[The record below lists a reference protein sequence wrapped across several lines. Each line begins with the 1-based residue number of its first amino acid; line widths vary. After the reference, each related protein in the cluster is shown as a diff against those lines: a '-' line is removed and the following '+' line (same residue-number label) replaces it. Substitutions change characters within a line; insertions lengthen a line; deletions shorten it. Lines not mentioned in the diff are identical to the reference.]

1 MRVDFVTARFV
12 ELMPRDLE
20 FGVIYVSMEYAIV
33 IHLCCCGCGNKTVT
47 PLSPAGWS
55 LKFNGEEVCLAPS
68 IGNGSFPCRSHYW
81 IVNNRVEWLEPL
93 PRSDIDRARR
103 RDREAQ
109 LALQASGSE
118 TVPTQRNV
126 SDRIARLLRRV
137 RGAPRP

>member
-47 PLSPAGWS
+47 PLSPAGGS

-118 TVPTQRNV
+118 T
-126 SDRIARLLRRV
+126 
-137 RGAPRP
+137 